1 MIEIKNFHLSD
12 SNVPFLVAKINDLD
26 KSKRYV
32 ANVTLQKSTRSL
44 EQNDRLW
51 KMYEQLGNHIGMFK
65 DDVHE
70 LMGYKFLRYT
80 KELNGEVVELIKST
94 TKLNTKEMT
103 EYQEKIELWA
113 SQIGF
118 FFEREL

>member
-1 MIEIKNFHLSD
+1 MNEIKNFSISH
-12 SNVPFLVAKINDLD
+12 SNIPFLFAKIKDLD
-26 KSKRYV
+26 TSLGYV
-32 ANVTLQKSTRSL
+32 ANVTIKKSTRSL

-70 LMGYKFLRYT
+70 LMGYKFLRYE

-94 TKLNTKEMT
+94 TKLNTKDMS

-118 FFEREL
+118 LFEREL